1 MTQTVASPDV
11 AELVAGLQEARQ
23 KRLAEVV
30 GEVDYSLQG
39 ELGRRCPRNAY
50 ILAETLRDNG
60 FSPAVISGGAAEQ
73 PVGPDGIQ
81 RSELPTTIADCRE
94 AGQIHYWVET
104 ERRTYTMDVAGEFPA
119 EHPHRY
125 QPFIARSV
133 PRNYY
138 YLQDGIDYTFDP
150 PPAVFR

>member
-1 MTQTVASPDV
+1 MTQAFASPDV
-11 AELVAGLQEARQ
+11 VELVAGLQETRQ
-23 KRLAEVV
+23 KRLVEVV
-30 GEVDYSLQG
+30 GETNYSLQDK
-39 ELGRRCPRNAY
+39 LGGRCPRNAY
-50 ILAETLRDNG
+50 VLAETLREHG
-60 FSPAVISGGAAEQ
+60 FSPVVISGGAADR

-81 RSELPTTIADCRE
+81 RSKLPTTIADCRE
-94 AGQIHYWVET
+94 TSQIHYWVET
-104 ERRTYTMDVAGEFPA
+104 ERRTYTLDIAGEFPI
-119 EHPHRY
+119 EHPNRY